1 MAENTHSV
9 FCMGLILSLISLSGL
24 EAATSMGTGF
34 MVHPDGYIVT
44 NNHVIVTEKKLKNG
58 KVKVKRCG
66 KISVMNRHLSGQA
79 KVIASDPVNDL
90 AVIKMNQRDILNA
103 NKEVPSSSALS
114 EQNGWQDLSTLSSKK
129 TDYGKG
135 RDRNIKYIRFSAG
148 DIRPGDNIS
157 LFGYPLGN
165 YVSSQLKVN
174 AGVVVAM
181 VGPGD
186 DSNLMQIDAASNPGN
201 SGGPVLD
208 GSGHLVGVLVGHLKN
223 VEGFNFAIKSSMAEI
238 FLTSRGIPIE
248 KAEGR
253 RPISRST
260 LYNRA
265 LEAVFLVICSN

>member
-9 FCMGLILSLISLSGL
+9 FCVGLILSLISLSGL
-24 EAATSMGTGF
+24 EAATSVGTGF
-34 MVHPDGYIVT
+34 MVHPEGYIVT

-90 AVIKMNQRDILNA
+90 AVIKMNQRDKLNE
-103 NKEVPSSSALS
+103 NKKVSSSALS

-129 TDYGKG
+129 TDYRKG
-135 RDRNIKYIRFSAG
+135 RDRNIKYIRFSAR

-208 GSGHLVGVLVGHLKN
+208 GSGHLVGVLVARLEN
-223 VEGFNFAIKSSMAEI
+223 VEGFNFAIKSSIVDI
-238 FLTSRGIPIE
+238 F
-248 KAEGR
+248 
-253 RPISRST
+253 
-260 LYNRA
+260 
-265 LEAVFLVICSN
+265 